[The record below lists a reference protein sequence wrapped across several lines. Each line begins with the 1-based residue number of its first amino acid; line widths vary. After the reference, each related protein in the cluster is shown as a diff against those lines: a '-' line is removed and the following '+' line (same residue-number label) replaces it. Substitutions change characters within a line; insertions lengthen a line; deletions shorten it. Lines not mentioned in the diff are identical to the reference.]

1 MPPVT
6 EPAPDIESMYH
17 QKDGR
22 VLIEIKLNSVIQLF
36 NSFDPAPFYEK
47 ELDTEAESYI
57 VDTVQDFPAKTKFM
71 IHIYLPAALAET
83 EESKKIIPAI
93 HNHFRYRMLVTER
106 KFRARF
112 RFGRFSL
119 IVGLSFLAL
128 ALVTSQIVASM
139 NTSSIALQLISY
151 ALLIIGWVAMWQ
163 PITTLLY
170 ELWPIIRRK
179 KIYEK
184 ISTMEIEILPL
195 PA

>member
-1 MPPVT
+1 MTIAPDQV
-6 EPAPDIESMYH
+6 PDIESMYR

-22 VLIEIKLNSVIQLF
+22 VLIEIKLSSVLQLF

-71 IHIYLPAALAET
+71 IHIYLPAALAGTDEA
-83 EESKKIIPAI
+83 KKIIPAI
-93 HNHFRYRMLVTER
+93 HNHFRYRMLVMER

-119 IVGLSFLAL
+119 IVGLSFLAI
-128 ALVTSQIVASM
+128 ALIASELIGAID
-139 NTSSIALQLISY
+139 NSIAAQLVSY
-151 ALLIIGWVAMWQ
+151 ALLITGWVAMWQ

-170 ELWPIIRRK
+170 ELWPILRRK
-179 KIYEK
+179 RIYER
-184 ISTMEIEILPL
+184 ISTMDIEILPL
-195 PA
+195 PS